1 MRGKVR
7 VTMWKAQRLDLVFG
21 IEKSRGGTKNK
32 LLLYLPAFLSQISQ
46 QPEVCFIFS
55 VFQLIT

>member
-21 IEKSRGGTKNK
+21 IEKKPGRYK
-32 LLLYLPAFLSQISQ
+32 
-46 QPEVCFIFS
+46 E
-55 VFQLIT
+55 